1 MVEKGEDFLEEYSEP
16 IQEAATPLLS
26 VGEFVQHPEG
36 NTQYQIQ
43 RVVTVQGWLC
53 PYALYEVREI
63 PASPPKALSH
73 LLRRL
78 QKLNS

>member
-1 MVEKGEDFLEEYSEP
+1 MFILSSARKDEKEGEAMMEKGEDFLEEYSEP

-43 RVVTVQGWLC
+43 RVVTVQG
-53 PYALYEVREI
+53 
-63 PASPPKALSH
+63 
-73 LLRRL
+73 
-78 QKLNS
+78 